1 MGGRKRLVLAM
12 QALVSATLAASL
24 WAATPPL
31 GPQAT
36 PTLLGENPSRAFFM
50 LLESMERDWMAPHG
64 NSLETSAQQSPI
76 YVAVSLGFALRGQF
90 LTASRDGSDPARFD
104 RLVREALS
112 FLDRLAAAAKGWDTL
127 QKRRITGAELGE
139 ITLASMKGHYDAS
152 ALERFGRK
160 PSPTPSLLAEV
171 DRPALSP
178 GTPAARPLE
187 PRRTDEDAVV
197 LLDRHPDTVLKRN
210 DPPAEADRML
220 GQWDNQT
227 GNFWPKATITV
238 SKDAGRYMVS
248 GTTQFGEP
256 IGLVLRYDAT
266 VRDRKEGKTYSVRL
280 RLEQILFQGVW
291 KDGAEWRQGGLP
303 AQVAS
308 YEFCEPEG
316 GELKFW
322 YTEYGKREALSLPI
336 SSGTFLR

>member
-1 MGGRKRLVLAM
+1 MMGGRKPFMLAM
-12 QALVSATLAASL
+12 QPLVSAALAASL
-24 WAATPPL
+24 CAAMPPA
-31 GPQAT
+31 GPQAK

-112 FLDRLAAAAKGWDTL
+112 FLDRLAAAASGWDAL
-127 QKRRITGAELGE
+127 QKRRITGTELGE
-139 ITLASMKGHYDAS
+139 IALASMKGQYDAA

-171 DRPALSP
+171 DRPALPP
-178 GTPAARPLE
+178 GPPAARPLE

-227 GNFWPKATITV
+227 GNHWPKATITV
-238 SKDAGRYMVS
+238 SKDAGRYVVS
-248 GTTQFGEP
+248 GTTEFGEP
-256 IGLVLRYDAT
+256 IGLVLRYDST
-266 VRDRKEGKTYSVRL
+266 TGDLKKTYSIHL
-280 RLEQILFQGVW
+280 RLERILFQGVW
-291 KDGAEWRQGGLP
+291 KDGAEWRMGGLP
-303 AQVAS
+303 AQVS
-308 YEFCEPEG
+308 LYEFCQPEG
-316 GELKFW
+316 GELKFL
-322 YTEYGKREALSLPI
+322 YKQYGKREALSLPI
-336 SSGTFLR
+336 GSGTFMR